1 MMFYQ
6 DRDHYDQELTH
17 RKSPISVNKL
27 FRITI
32 VNKISQLLYKTLSKD
47 KIIDI
52 EHILR
57 NIPPTLILRL

>member
-6 DRDHYDQELTH
+6 DRDHYDQEPTH
-17 RKSPISVNKL
+17 RKSQISANKL
-27 FRITI
+27 FRIMI